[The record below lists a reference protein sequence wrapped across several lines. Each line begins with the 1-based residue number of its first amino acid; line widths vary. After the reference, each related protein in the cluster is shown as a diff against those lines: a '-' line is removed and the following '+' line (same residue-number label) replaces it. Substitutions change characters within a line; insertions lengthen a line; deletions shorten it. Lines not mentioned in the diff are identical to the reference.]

1 MTFDP
6 LHTTLIILHRDM
18 GGALS
23 PAAMQPPN
31 QLDSSLNQSNQ
42 SDEELELMYDPQLQC
57 FYDPK
62 TLKYYELIQ

>member
-6 LHTTLIILHRDM
+6 LHIVLHRDM

-31 QLDSSLNQSNQ
+31 QLASSLNQ